1 MTKLSGTIK
10 RISETQNVSAK
21 FSKREFVLEVQD
33 GNYPQFIQ
41 LEFTQDNCDRLD
53 GYKVGQSVEVE
64 INIRGREWTSPIGE
78 VKYFNTL
85 QAWRISGGGTA
96 IESPNVETMEVD
108 DSMDLPF

>member
-1 MTKLSGTIK
+1 MTKLSGRIK

-21 FSKREFVLEVQD
+21 FQKREFVLEVQD

-41 LEFTQDNCDRLD
+41 LEFTQDNCDKLND
-53 GYKVGQSVEVE
+53 FKVGHSVDVD
-64 INIRGREWTSPIGE
+64 INIRGREWTSPSGE

-96 IESPNVETMEVD
+96 VESPSVETVEAT
-108 DSMDLPF
+108 DSIDLPF